1 MPPAAPCTLMCRAG
15 SRMTRLMSWPG
26 ATQTATSGANC
37 SVTVTAPALRSLG
50 PGGPLR
56 PGRAG
61 RASRT
66 GRTRRA
72 QQCCRTDLPQSPGS
86 IGTNSARTSA
96 QTPRTRAFGD
106 RRLVRLGRPTAELAR
121 FAVTPRQVS
130 RMPGNS
136 GVMRQLRAGVSA
148 EFGRPSAD
156 FTTKSVGPRSSIQRG
171 DSYSLAV
178 SSASARTISIPTA
191 SRSRAASAALETTL
205 RGVWFILLREKG
217 ESYGVEEADD
227 RKSDEGIPPVI
238 RDSDE

>member
-1 MPPAAPCTLMCRAG
+1 
-15 SRMTRLMSWPG
+15 MTRLMSWPG
-26 ATQTATSGANC
+26 GTQTATSGANC

-56 PGRAG
+56 PGQG
-61 RASRT
+61 RQGQQDRQDPQGPTMLPDRLTSV
-66 GRTRRA
+66 TRLESVPTLRVHRLKRREHGLSGPPSCSA
-72 QQCCRTDLPQSPGS
+72 RPTDGGVGS
-86 IGTNSARTSA
+86 FRGNSA
-96 QTPRTRAFGD
+96 
-106 RRLVRLGRPTAELAR
+106 
-121 FAVTPRQVS
+121 
-130 RMPGNS
+130 PGQQNAWKL

-217 ESYGVEEADD
+217 QSYGVEEADD